1 MLHKPYRDDSQLW
14 NMSHV
19 LVDMPT
25 YDIPAVCDVSI
36 GLVISCLYLLF
47 GNGDVTRH
55 VKMSL
60 PCFSPRWSVPQNGGQ
75 DQPSGPIVMFC
86 CQGFVAFICNLGMEC
101 GTKKV
106 TRKAVFSSE
115 VHSDS
120 SG

>member
-1 MLHKPYRDDSQLW
+1 MLHKPYRDESQLW

-25 YDIPAVCDVSI
+25 YDIPAVC
-36 GLVISCLYLLF
+36 
-47 GNGDVTRH
+47 NGDVTRH
-55 VKMSL
+55 IKMSL

-86 CQGFVAFICNLGMEC
+86 CQGFVDFMCNLGMKR

-106 TRKAVFSSE
+106 TRKAVFPSE